1 MKVLTVVGAEAQLA
15 QAAMVSRQLDL
26 RGRQQPYEEVVIHT
40 GLAASLDPLLM
51 ERLGAHVPS
60 AHLGII
66 ASSPTRFLARL
77 IEGVEEAIR
86 TAAPDAVM
94 TYADTPA
101 TLATAIASAQLDIPL
116 VHVEAGE
123 RVFRRR
129 QIPEEV
135 QRVLTDH
142 ASWLC
147 LTSTQRSAMYLRR
160 EGMAPNRVRFVGD
173 PTYDLFRFVTE
184 NLDRYCSLTLGQLD
198 LEPGEYHLA
207 TIHSPRNTADPAVFL
222 RLLETLDRADRPVV
236 MTVNPLVRAL
246 LDSARWTPNG
256 QLRLVPQ
263 LGLFDF
269 LRLLLDC
276 RNVVTDSGRVT
287 REAFF
292 ALKPCIVPLEDVWW
306 PEIAEAGWAVQTGDD
321 ADALLQQM
329 ASYVPPN
336 PAPEGLFGD
345 GSSAELIVAEVE
357 RLLDVREDSE
367 GPFHLHGAFEQL
379 PKATASSFTY
389 RNYRTMLQSFLDAG
403 YQFRRFSEVGPE
415 ASDSPVVLLRHDID
429 LDLRKALSMA
439 EVEAAMGVQA
449 TYFVLLRTEHYNI
462 FSPDQSELV
471 RRIIALGH
479 DLALHFDCAAYPDPD
494 SAAALAAACSRESQL
509 LEEWF
514 EHPVTIVSYHRPSA
528 LVLTGDPALSAPRPH
543 TYMPRFTRAMRY
555 CSDSRGRWQ
564 SDHPLE
570 TDAFRARQHMHI
582 LVHPIWWDERP
593 VSPYECLLQYVDEK
607 HRSLEQSIARNSM
620 AYRVGWLSE
629 ELERVP

>member
-1 MKVLTVVGAEAQLA
+1 MKVITVVGAEAQLA
-15 QAAMVSRQLDL
+15 QAAMVSRQVD
-26 RGRQQPYEEVVIHT
+26 RPGRSRPYEDIVVHT
-40 GLAASLDPLLM
+40 GPAASLDPLLM

-60 AHLGII
+60 LHLGIL
-66 ASSPTRFLARL
+66 ASSPTQFLARL
-77 IEGVEEAIR
+77 IEGIEKAIR
-86 TAAPDAVM
+86 DQAPDAVM

-101 TLATAIASAQLDIPL
+101 TLATAIVSAQHDIPL

-160 EGMAPNRVRFVGD
+160 EGMAPNRVHFVGD
-173 PTYDLFRFVTE
+173 PTYDVFQFVTE
-184 NLDRYCSLTLGQLD
+184 NLDRYCSLTPRQLD
-198 LEPGEYHLA
+198 LDRGEYHLA
-207 TIHSPRNTADPAVFL
+207 TLHSPRNTADPVAFL
-222 RLLETLDRADRPVV
+222 RLLKALDRAERPVV
-236 MTVNPLVRAL
+236 LTVHPRVRGL
-246 LDSARWTPNG
+246 LEAAHWTPKLS
-256 QLRLVPQ
+256 LRLVPQ

-269 LRLLLDC
+269 LRLLVDC

-292 ALKPCIVPLEDVWW
+292 ALKPSIVPLEDVWW
-306 PEIAEAGWAVQTGDD
+306 PEIAEAGWSVQTGDD
-321 ADALLQQM
+321 ADALLQKM

-336 PAPEGLFGD
+336 PPPKGIFGD
-345 GSSAELIVAEVE
+345 GSSAVRIVAEVE
-357 RLLDVREDSE
+357 RLLAVRDESE

-389 RNYRTMLQSFLDAG
+389 RNYRRMLQSFLDAG
-403 YQFRRFSEVGPE
+403 YQFQRFAETEPE
-415 ASDSPVVLLRHDID
+415 NEGNPPVVLRHDID
-429 LDLRKALSMA
+429 LDLGKALKMA
-439 EVEAAMGVQA
+439 EVEAELGVQA
-449 TYFVLLRTEHYNI
+449 TYFVLVRTEHYNI
-462 FSPDQSELV
+462 FSADQSELV
-471 RRIIALGH
+471 RRIVALGH
-479 DLALHFDCAAYPDPD
+479 DLALHFDCAAYPEPD
-494 SAAALAAACSRESQL
+494 SAATLAAACSRECKL
-509 LEEWF
+509 LEGWF
-514 EHPVTIVSYHRPSA
+514 NHAVTVVSFHRPSA
-528 LVLTGDPALSAPRPH
+528 IVLTGDPALSAPRPH

-564 SDHPLE
+564 SDYPIDTE
-570 TDAFRARQHMHI
+570 AFRSRRPMHI